1 MASTTTKLT
10 MKLLVDTKQEKV
22 LFAEASKEVV
32 DFLFHLLQ
40 LPLATVVRL
49 LTPKGVV
56 GCIGNL
62 YQSVENLNDIYYLQ
76 PNQPKHFLLN
86 PKIPPSSPL
95 ISAALLPPNGG
106 GSGEPESITPTK
118 MYRCGSCSSY
128 SVTDLFNAKCSACS
142 FGYMNREVKYISKND
157 NLVKDSSSSSS
168 WTNNGFVKEVVTYTV
183 RDDLVVEP
191 MSTIS
196 CITLLNQFSVKDVG
210 VLKEKVVD
218 LGMAEGIKLL
228 KASLESETVLTS
240 VFLKNSENT
249 SSHHLL

>member
-1 MASTTTKLT
+1 MN
-10 MKLLVDTKQEKV
+10 MKLLVDTKQDKV

-95 ISAALLPPNGG
+95 ISDALLPPNGG
-106 GSGEPESITPTK
+106 QPESITPTK
-118 MYRCGSCSSY
+118 MYRCGSCSGY
-128 SVTDLFNAKCSACS
+128 TVTDLFNSKCSACG

-157 NLVKDSSSSSS
+157 NQVKDSSSWSN
-168 WTNNGFVKEVVTYTV
+168 NNGFVKEVVTYMV

-228 KASLESETVLTS
+228 RASLESEMVLTS